1 MSRTIE
7 ILVDTLVFDG
17 VPPVSHDAIAS
28 AIASELERLIDVPT
42 GVRQDAASGS
52 PRRQPVPATDPAAI
66 GRAIAGAV
74 HRVVP
79 GSAFNR
85 RPR

>member
-17 VPPVSHDAIAS
+17 VPPVSHDAIAR
-28 AIASELERLIDVPT
+28 AIASELERLIDVPA
-42 GVRQDAASGS
+42 GVRQDAAKDS
-52 PRRQPVPATDPAAI
+52 PRRQPVPGTDPAAI
-66 GRAIAGAV
+66 GHAIAGAV
-74 HRVVP
+74 HRFVP